1 MPANV
6 LEDTI
11 LILEKLSKKFKEPG
25 LNVSKAGYGVLG
37 NLRIFHSMKNSLLW
51 LLGRFRKIFIFNVQ
65 IQDG

>member
-37 NLRIFHSMKNSLLW
+37 NLRIFH
-51 LLGRFRKIFIFNVQ
+51 
-65 IQDG
+65 